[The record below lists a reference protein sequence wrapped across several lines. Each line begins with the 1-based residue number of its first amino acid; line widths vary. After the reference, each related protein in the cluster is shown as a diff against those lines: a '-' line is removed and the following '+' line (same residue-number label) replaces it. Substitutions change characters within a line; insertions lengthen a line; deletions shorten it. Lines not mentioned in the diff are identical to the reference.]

1 VVYLIFVQQNIGPS
15 LKEAFPSQPVW
26 LTGTM
31 ALMIFQA
38 CIQIHLS
45 WVRQLKY
52 PGAGML
58 IANICVFGGLLLIL
72 FQVVDQLIDTFP
84 PENAGGIVLINTSE
98 CLILLG
104 SMVGCFEGNGLVLP

>member
-1 VVYLIFVQQNIGPS
+1 IIHPRRHGRVLLFHIGCHAQGGLRGRGCEPLLSQLGYCVVYLIFVQQNIGPS

-31 ALMIFQA
+31 ALMIFQQA

-72 FQVVDQLIDTFP
+72 
-84 PENAGGIVLINTSE
+84 
-98 CLILLG
+98 
-104 SMVGCFEGNGLVLP
+104 